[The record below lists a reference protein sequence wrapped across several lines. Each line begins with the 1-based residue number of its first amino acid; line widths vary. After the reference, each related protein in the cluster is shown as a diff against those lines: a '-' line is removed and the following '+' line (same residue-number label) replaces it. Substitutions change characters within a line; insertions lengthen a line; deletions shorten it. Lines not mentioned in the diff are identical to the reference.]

1 MDNRIVRKATWDVI
15 GTDVKDCN
23 NNLDKILKES
33 GLDYEVEYRP
43 VSVSGIE
50 GDNDKFQAIVRK
62 SDNHVYNIAK
72 KSYTICQNKDAFSL
86 INEMKN
92 DVNIIRA
99 GETASG
105 MIYMIGELPEV
116 KVLGDA
122 FKPNL
127 IFQNSHTADFALKS
141 AIIPLRVACTNQF
154 SIAFP
159 ESRNTQTIKHIT
171 SINNQIA
178 VANQTLKIAY
188 DYMKVFNNKAEMY
201 AANKVDALKV
211 VEKIFPI
218 TEDMSDRRITQIKE
232 TRDKFMAIYNN
243 EDNQNFKGT
252 AWGILNAATDY
263 YTHKT
268 VKSGSEAN
276 HFVNTIIYPE
286 FTNNVVR
293 ILNAA

>member
-23 NNLDKILKES
+23 NDLDKILKES

-159 ESRNTQTIKHIT
+159 KSRNTQTIKHTT

-178 VANQTLKIAY
+178 VANQTLKLAY

-211 VEKIFPI
+211 VEKIFPV
-218 TEDMSDRRITQIKE
+218 TEDMSDRRVTQIKE

-243 EDNQNFKGT
+243 EDNQNFRGT

-263 YTHKT
+263 YTHKE

-293 ILNAA
+293 ILNVA

>member
-1 MDNRIVRKATWDVI
+1 
-15 GTDVKDCN
+15 
-23 NNLDKILKES
+23 
-33 GLDYEVEYRP
+33 
-43 VSVSGIE
+43 
-50 GDNDKFQAIVRK
+50 
-62 SDNHVYNIAK
+62 
-72 KSYTICQNKDAFSL
+72 
-86 INEMKN
+86 
-92 DVNIIRA
+92 
-99 GETASG
+99 
-105 MIYMIGELPEV
+105 
-116 KVLGDA
+116 
-122 FKPNL
+122 
-127 IFQNSHTADFALKS
+127 
-141 AIIPLRVACTNQF
+141 
-154 SIAFP
+154 
-159 ESRNTQTIKHIT
+159 
-171 SINNQIA
+171 
-178 VANQTLKIAY
+178 
-188 DYMKVFNNKAEMY
+188 MKVFNNKAEMY